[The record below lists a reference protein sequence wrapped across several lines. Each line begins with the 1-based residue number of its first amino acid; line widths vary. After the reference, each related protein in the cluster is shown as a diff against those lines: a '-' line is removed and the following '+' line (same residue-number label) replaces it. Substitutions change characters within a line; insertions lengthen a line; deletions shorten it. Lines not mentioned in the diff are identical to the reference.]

1 MKLNSFALETSSESM
16 APGGGSISA
25 YCGVLGVSLGTM
37 VANLSAHKRG
47 WDEKWETFS
56 EWAAKGM
63 AYQEKLLN
71 LVDEDTHAFNK
82 IMSAYGLPKG
92 STEEVEI
99 RSAAIQAATKYAIE
113 IPLNVARTAYQ
124 SMEVMEAMVEIGN
137 PNSITDAGVGAMCA
151 RTAVLGAIMN
161 VKINTA
167 DLNDKSYVAEVLEES
182 AELTTKADLLEKRL
196 RSAVDAAIS

>member
-1 MKLNSFALETSSESM
+1 
-16 APGGGSISA
+16 
-25 YCGVLGVSLGTM
+25 
-37 VANLSAHKRG
+37 
-47 WDEKWETFS
+47 
-56 EWAAKGM
+56 M